1 MQSQHTSV
9 PLVKE
14 ESPIAYVFA
23 GNKET
28 GNLFFGSIDT
38 SMLVSRTSEDV
49 LKLFHTT
56 HKGSEPTAEESAKFL
71 KDNQLFLLA
80 KVSSVLKYGTN
91 LN

>member
-1 MQSQHTSV
+1 MASQLSTI
-9 PLVKE
+9 PLVNE
-14 ESPIAYVFA
+14 VSPIAYVFA
-23 GNKET
+23 GNKKT
-28 GNLFFGSIDT
+28 GTLFFGSIDT

-49 LKLFHTT
+49 LKLFYTT

-80 KVSSVLKYGTN
+80 KVSSVIKYSAN